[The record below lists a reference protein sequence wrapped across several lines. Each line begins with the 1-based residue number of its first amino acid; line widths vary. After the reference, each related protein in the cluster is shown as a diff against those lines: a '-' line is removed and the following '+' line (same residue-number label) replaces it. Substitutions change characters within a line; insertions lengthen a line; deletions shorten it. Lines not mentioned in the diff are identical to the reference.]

1 MTDHVE
7 ILQQARE
14 QMVKARRKIA
24 EELSKPYSSNTTPG
38 SRSAFIDIQN
48 TIEQIDK
55 AIADERKNAPRAPVK
70 VSAKNPYGEID
81 PNEDIKAP
89 RK

>member
-1 MTDHVE
+1 MADYVKT
-7 ILQQARE
+7 LQQARE
-14 QMVKARRKIA
+14 QMVKARREAA
-24 EELSKPYSSNTTPG
+24 EVLSKPFDRQTTP
-38 SRSAFIDIQN
+38 RSQTIFIEAQN

-55 AIADERKNAPRAPVK
+55 AIAEEYRLAPLAPVK

>member
-1 MTDHVE
+1 MPTHVE
-7 ILQQARE
+7 VLRKARE
-14 QMVKARRKIA
+14 AMVKERRDLA
-24 EELSKPYSSNTTPG
+24 DALSKPYDRTKTPDY
-38 SRSAFIDIQN
+38 RSAFVEVQN

-55 AIADERKNAPRAPVK
+55 AIADEGAAAPVK